1 MGISIL
7 EKVNLL
13 FFKMVNDAEGVLI
26 KSHSNRNWIWDELDL
41 VNFFDES
48 DWFGVDFSNNKIVHH
63 FNGNKYQIDAS
74 SVSKVEVFL
83 GDNQKRFDVSYL
95 VIESNDV
102 KLKMF
107 IRFGVY
113 PFWLKVLK
121 LILPKGVNYKYR

>member
-26 KSHSNRNWIWDELDL
+26 KSHYNKNWKWDELDL
-41 VNFFDES
+41 VNFFDEN
-48 DWFGVDFSNNKIVHH
+48 DWFGIDFSDNKISHH
-63 FNGNKYQIDAS
+63 FNGIKYQIEVS

-95 VIESNDV
+95 IIESNDV
-102 KLKMF
+102 KLKMY

-113 PFWLKVLK
+113 PFWLEVFK
-121 LILPKGVNYKYR
+121 LILPKNIKYKYR